1 MLPSSYHKHV
11 QMYRNQEGR
20 RRYRLTH
27 QNMAIRGE
35 MQLIQVQINQNSLD
49 AEPTIKLQSK
59 HMMQKVETTVIWIMI
74 RYRYYI
80 SMIMIPYI
88 LSL

>member
-1 MLPSSYHKHV
+1 
-11 QMYRNQEGR
+11 
-20 RRYRLTH
+20 
-27 QNMAIRGE
+27 

-80 SMIMIPYI
+80 SMIMIPYNIIALII
-88 LSL
+88 LKQLHTQQK